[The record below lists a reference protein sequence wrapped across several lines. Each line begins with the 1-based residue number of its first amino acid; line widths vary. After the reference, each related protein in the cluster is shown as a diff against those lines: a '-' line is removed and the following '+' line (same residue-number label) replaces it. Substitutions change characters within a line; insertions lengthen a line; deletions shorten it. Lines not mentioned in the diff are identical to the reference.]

1 MKAAFRSKLLKS
13 PFLRLVLGILILVG
27 FFPWLGVSLLGLT
40 LFCLG
45 VSPHL
50 LPACLVN
57 EITLL
62 NLRIHFL
69 RGNPW
74 WQEILPGLY
83 LGGIPLLSHLQ
94 ELQQRGIQAVY
105 AILDDKEAQLASI
118 FGEALS
124 EADWINTGIDYVR
137 LRSPDRHLLS
147 LEQLREGAEWI
158 HTQRAAGKSVLVHC
172 KGGRERSPMVVMAY
186 LMLYRQLSLKKAKAK
201 VCKRKLVHLQP
212 SQELRMREFEIK
224 IERENGNRSRQR
236 DGYR

>member
-1 MKAAFRSKLLKS
+1 MRC
-13 PFLRLVLGILILVG
+13 VLGLIVLGV
-27 FFPWLGVSLLGLT
+27 FFPGLGVGLLGLT

-62 NLRIHFL
+62 NLRIHSL

-74 WQEILPGLY
+74 RQEILPGLY
-83 LGGIPLLSHLQ
+83 LGGIPLQSHLQ

-105 AILDDKEAQLASI
+105 AILDDKEAQLVS
-118 FGEALS
+118 FLGEALN
-124 EADWINTGIDYVR
+124 EADWINAGIGYIR

-158 HTQRAAGKSVLVHC
+158 HTQRNAGKSVLAHC
-172 KGGRERSPMVVMAY
+172 KGGRERSPMIVMAY

-212 SQELRMREFEIK
+212 SQELRMRELEIK

>member
-1 MKAAFRSKLLKS
+1 MRAVFRKLLKS
-13 PFLRLVLGILILVG
+13 PLLRLVLGILILVG
-27 FFPWLGVSLLGLT
+27 FFPWLGISFLGLT

-45 VSPHL
+45 VSSHL

-62 NLRIHFL
+62 NLRIHSL

-83 LGGIPLLSHLQ
+83 LGGIPLQSHLQ

-124 EADWINTGIDYVR
+124 EANWVRAGIEYTR

-147 LEQLREGAEWI
+147 LEQLKEAAKWI
-158 HTQRAAGKSVLVHC
+158 HIQRNAGKAVLVHC

-186 LMLYRQLSLKKAKAK
+186 LMLYRGLSLKEAKTK

-212 SQELRMREFEIK
+212 SQERQMREFEQHITK
-224 IERENGNRSRQR
+224 Q
-236 DGYR
+236 